1 MEYVG
6 DLSPSS
12 KAEFYYVN
20 SQSTIYEYKGNNKS
34 KHNYRIGYGFDIT
47 TINGWSIVT
56 NLERFGASGKG
67 YHNELYLSVGYVP
80 IDEMK
85 FSFEID
91 NSDKTK
97 LEFVNKINEY
107 DLKINSNYNL
117 LSNTTDYSTNILISN
132 NF

>member
-1 MEYVG
+1 
-6 DLSPSS
+6 
-12 KAEFYYVN
+12 
-20 SQSTIYEYKGNNKS
+20 
-34 KHNYRIGYGFDIT
+34 
-47 TINGWSIVT
+47 
-56 NLERFGASGKG
+56 
-67 YHNELYLSVGYVP
+67 
-80 IDEMK
+80 MK